1 MALVKIQGPNP
12 MLHAYKQQQHKQMDK
27 QTREQ
32 KDKIDISQAA
42 KSLQESH
49 QYEVERERYVQE
61 IKEQVQDGEYKVN
74 HEKLASKMIDFWKR
88 A

>member
-1 MALVKIQGPNP
+1 
-12 MLHAYKQQQHKQMDK
+12 MLHAYKQQQHKQLGK

-42 KSLQESH
+42 KSLQENRQH
-49 QYEVERERYVQE
+49 EVERERYVQE
-61 IKEQVQDGEYKVN
+61 IKEQVQAGEYKLD

-88 A
+88 V